1 MPAVGLGAMP
11 CRKPSQHRKPTMTK
25 RLFIPITML
34 SLACIFS
41 CAPEAFALSQTGVAS
56 YYGPGLHGRKT
67 ASGERFNQNAMT
79 AAHRSAPFGS
89 MLKVT
94 NIANGR
100 SVLVRVNDRGPFVR
114 GRVVDVST
122 VAARQL
128 GMTGRGLAKVRVVRQ

>member
-1 MPAVGLGAMP
+1 MKKRLLLQAVLISLGAITTY
-11 CRKPSQHRKPTMTK
+11 PT
-25 RLFIPITML
+25 
-34 SLACIFS
+34 
-41 CAPEAFALSQTGVAS
+41 EAFAFSQSGIAS
-56 YYGPGLHGRKT
+56 YYGPGFHGRKT

-94 NIANGR
+94 NVSNGR

-122 VAARQL
+122 IAARQL
-128 GMTGRGLAKVRVVRQ
+128 GMTGRGLAKVRIVRQ